1 MSKDRFSYR
10 VFAFRLTKEVK
21 DKLNEARKKSGLSW
35 NLFVRDLLHK
45 TKDIDFSLAKEEL
58 EELEKLEK
66 INNMNEQYKNLIEKI
81 KEVLPKE
88 MEQTKEE
95 SDTEWFLAY
104 GYNQALNDCKQSLPL
119 IFKMIQE
126 ELLNTNMKWVDL
138 EDGNGRY
145 YKLDNMLDKL
155 TILNSDK

>member
-35 NLFVRDLLHK
+35 NLFMRDLLHK

-66 INNMNEQYKNLIEKI
+66 INNMNEQHKNLIWN
-81 KEVLPKE
+81 L
-88 MEQTKEE
+88 
-95 SDTEWFLAY
+95 
-104 GYNQALNDCKQSLPL
+104 
-119 IFKMIQE
+119 
-126 ELLNTNMKWVDL
+126 
-138 EDGNGRY
+138 
-145 YKLDNMLDKL
+145 
-155 TILNSDK
+155 